1 MNNSIEQIQNLL
13 GAHSDH
19 GFDVTMFTSRLEQKD
34 YDKNAIIFKEGQV
47 EDYLYFVE
55 KGMLRFYIEKGEK
68 EITFDFAFEGN
79 FTSGYSSFLTR
90 KPAPYYIQALVA
102 TSIWRISYPDL
113 QEVYKGNEQ
122 GQLIGRLA
130 AEQLFIRKTA
140 RELSFLTQSA
150 EERYLHLLHE
160 QPQYIQQIPL
170 KYLASYI
177 GITPQALSRIRQRI
191 N

>member
-1 MNNSIEQIQNLL
+1 MEQIQKLFATQSNH
-13 GAHSDH
+13 A
-19 GFDVTMFTSRLEQKD
+19 FDFSVFSNRLEQKD
-34 YDKNAIIFKEGQV
+34 YDKNAIILKSGQV

-90 KPAPYYIQALVA
+90 KPAPYFIQALVA
-102 TSIWRISYPDL
+102 TSIWRISYTDL
-113 QEVYKGNEQ
+113 QEVYKCNEQ
-122 GQLIGRLA
+122 GQRIGRLA

-170 KYLASYI
+170 KYLATYI

>member
-1 MNNSIEQIQNLL
+1 MSSLELIHNLFNP
-13 GAHSDH
+13 HSTTS
-19 GFDVTMFTSRLEQKD
+19 GFDTDLFTSRLEQVD
-34 YDKNAIIFKEGQV
+34 YDKNDIILKEGQV
-47 EDYLYFVE
+47 ENYLYFVE
-55 KGMLRFYIEKGEK
+55 KGMLRFYIEKAEK

-90 KPAPYYIQALVA
+90 KPAPYYIQALTPA
-102 TSIWRISYPDL
+102 SIWRISYNEL
-113 QEVYKGNEQ
+113 QEVYNGNEK
-122 GQLIGRLA
+122 GQMIGRLA

-150 EERYLHLLHE
+150 EERYLYLLHE
-160 QPQYIQQIPL
+160 QPQFIQHIPL

-177 GITPQALSRIRQRI
+177 GVTPQALSRIRQRI